1 MDWRIYIH
9 VSSAAIGKYCSRGFL
24 CSRFLAWQS
33 ARHDFNVYLFLL
45 LLLIVDFHAQ
55 HNARYCWIRPN
66 RRITIT
72 ILFFLAV
79 LILFVFHL
87 IIAVALSIFIF
98 SVLPPRH
105 YYPSLPTFSLLLL
118 TSILSILHHIS
129 LIELRVRT
137 QYLGLHAHEPKLQ
150 IVARQ
155 KPQAFAHP
163 HERHVRGIVPRPA
176 VLGIHVISIA
186 RI

>member
-1 MDWRIYIH
+1 MT
-9 VSSAAIGKYCSRGFL
+9 FM
-24 CSRFLAWQS
+24 
-33 ARHDFNVYLFLL
+33 
-45 LLLIVDFHAQ
+45 
-55 HNARYCWIRPN
+55 PN
-66 RRITIT
+66 RRVNIT

-87 IIAVALSIFIF
+87 VIVVALSIFI
-98 SVLPPRH
+98 LPIPPPRH
-105 YYPSLPTFSLLLL
+105 YYPSLPTFFILLL
-118 TSILSILHHIS
+118 TPLISILRHIP

-155 KPQAFAHP
+155 KPQAPAHP

-176 VLGIHVISIA
+176 ALGIHVISIA